1 MMPSAEPSGYSAY
14 SPETDLHD
22 VGFFQVV
29 QSLGTATAASWLLP
43 EVAVLEV

>member
-22 VGFFQVV
+22 VGFLQVV
-29 QSLGTATAASWLLP
+29 QSLGAATAASWLLP
-43 EVAVLEV
+43 DVAALEV